1 MCVATI
7 QSQEVRFFPME
18 AAELFADRLVRSTLG
33 FADPDLRVSAFVNV
47 LRESP
52 VDELAPALDALAR
65 RGEMAEPMAR
75 EVLVPL
81 ANALLDE
88 RVADRVQRLREEAA
102 GNSLLALGRL
112 VRATPDVS
120 LTSLTPTRSASPVNP
135 DDEHVPDYGRGRTLT
150 LGERKSLARRPDRE
164 TVEKLVRDPHPE
176 VIRKLLANPRLTED
190 DVVRLVS
197 KRPSRAD
204 ILTAIARSPK
214 WVRRTRVRLSLLLHP
229 DLPSELA
236 SPIIGLLVRQELRL
250 VAQSTHVPAPV
261 RALCLEHLERR
272 PPARFP
278 EDPPPPTKLQ

>member
-1 MCVATI
+1 LLV
-7 QSQEVRFFPME
+7 ME
-18 AAELFADRLVRSTLG
+18 AAELFADLLVRRALG
-33 FADPDLRVSAFVNV
+33 FADPDLRIAGFVNV

-52 VDELAPALDALAR
+52 VHELAPALDVLAR
-65 RGEMAEPMAR
+65 RGEMAEPSAR

-81 ANALLDE
+81 ADALLDE
-88 RVADRVQRLREEAA
+88 RVADTVQRLREEAA
-102 GNSLLALGRL
+102 GHSLLALGRL
-112 VRATPDVS
+112 VRATPVGALSS
-120 LTSLTPTRSASPVNP
+120 LPPTRSASPVNP
-135 DDEHVPDYGRGRTLT
+135 DDEHVPDYGRGRPLT

-204 ILTAIARSPK
+204 ILAAIARSPK
-214 WVRRTRVRLSLLLHP
+214 WVRRTRVRLALLLHP

-272 PPARFP
+272 PPARF
-278 EDPPPPTKLQ
+278 EDDPPRSKLQ

>member
-1 MCVATI
+1 
-7 QSQEVRFFPME
+7 ME

-33 FADPDLRVSAFVNV
+33 FADPDLRIAAFVNV
-47 LRESP
+47 LREAP

-65 RGEMAEPMAR
+65 RGELAEPMAR

-81 ANALLDE
+81 ADALLDE
-88 RVADRVQRLREEAA
+88 RVAGTVQRLREEAA
-102 GNSLLALGRL
+102 GHSLLALGRL
-112 VRATPDVS
+112 VRATPIGA
-120 LTSLTPTRSASPVNP
+120 LTSSVAPTRSASPVNP

-150 LGERKSLARRPDRE
+150 LGERKSLARRPDRA

-204 ILTAIARSPK
+204 ILAAVARSPK
-214 WVRRTRVRLSLLLHP
+214 WVRRTRVRLALLLHP

-272 PPARFP
+272 PPAPFP
-278 EDPPPPTKLQ
+278 EETPPSTKLQ